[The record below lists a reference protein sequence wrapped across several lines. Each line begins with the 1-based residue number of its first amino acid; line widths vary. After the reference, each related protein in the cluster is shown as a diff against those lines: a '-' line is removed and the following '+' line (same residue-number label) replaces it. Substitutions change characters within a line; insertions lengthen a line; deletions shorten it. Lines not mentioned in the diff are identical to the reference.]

1 MVTARTAVPC
11 AFRTLQLPTDWY
23 LPDGGPVRGLVYLQH
38 GFAESRNDWRE
49 FAALVAAAGFVVFA
63 PTLPKFDVLG
73 CTVQNL
79 LPNHRFLAAVGDLF
93 LGIDDPAGALRRSFA
108 AALDGTGR
116 LGVALPTRLAII
128 GHSAGGEAALT
139 IASRLT
145 GDPGAPVGD
154 PAPVDLRCVV
164 LADPVRSI
172 VGDTMSK
179 ALRVLAR
186 TAVPIRVLAAPPSSC
201 NARQSGTRTVL
212 SELAG
217 RSFLGAL
224 ITAGSHADIFGGSVN
239 RLERRTCGAPRQPN
253 INAVQSL
260 ALGWLT
266 DALTDATTDGMPPDA
281 GSGMSPGGAG
291 YDRLVAR
298 GIISTLP

>member
-1 MVTARTAVPC
+1 MVTVRTAVPC

-23 LPDGGPVRGLVYLQH
+23 LPDRIPVGGLVYLQH
-38 GFAESRNDWRE
+38 GFAESRKDWRE

-63 PTLPKFDVLG
+63 PTLPKIDALG

-93 LGIDDPAGALRRSFA
+93 LGIGDPAGALRRSFA
-108 AALDGTGR
+108 AALAAAGEVGT
-116 LGVALPTRLAII
+116 ALPTRLAII
-128 GHSAGGEAALT
+128 GHSAGGEAALVV
-139 IASRLT
+139 ARRLT
-145 GDPGAPVGD
+145 GEPSAPVRD
-154 PAPVDLRCVV
+154 HASVDLRCVV

-172 VGDTMSK
+172 VGDSMPT
-179 ALRVLAR
+179 ALRALAR
-186 TAVPIRVLAAPPSSC
+186 TPVPIRVLAAPPSSC

-212 SELAG
+212 NELAG
-217 RSFLGAL
+217 RTFLGAL
-224 ITAGSHADIFGGSVN
+224 ITAGSHGDIFGGSVN
-239 RLERRTCGAPRQPN
+239 RLERRTCGSPRQLN

-266 DALTDATTDGMPPDA
+266 DAMTDGKPPDA
-281 GSGMSPGGAG
+281 GSGMFPGGSA
-291 YDRLVAR
+291 YDDLVGR